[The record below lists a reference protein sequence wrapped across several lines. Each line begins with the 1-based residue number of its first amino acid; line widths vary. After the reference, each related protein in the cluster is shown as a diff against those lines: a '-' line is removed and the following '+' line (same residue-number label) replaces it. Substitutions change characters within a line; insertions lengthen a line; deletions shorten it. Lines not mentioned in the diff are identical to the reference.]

1 MTRLPLPAAGT
12 KTNSWS
18 ATDCLPF
25 SCLVPF
31 SNYLT
36 LNDVVSWK
44 ITVARC
50 LVCTQ
55 YTATTNRHWVFRNS
69 DHGWQEEACQTRGPA
84 TANALWPD
92 VVVRGM
98 SSIMLAA
105 DREPGRPR
113 PAKRKSSAR
122 LPARPRWQDWT
133 VVQTMLTA
141 TFKFLW
147 KYRQISTP
155 PPHKI
160 DTLEPIDK
168 KISTGGVSNRIKD
181 SVFGRPIGQAY
192 AIGNPSVC
200 PSVCL

>member
-50 LVCTQ
+50 LVYTQ

-69 DHGWQEEACQTRGPA
+69 DHGWQEEACSRHAVRRRQMLCDLTSSCEGCPASCWRLTVNQDDRGRQNGSRQPDCQHARCSNKTTVTRLNG
-84 TANALWPD
+84 
-92 VVVRGM
+92 
-98 SSIMLAA
+98 SS
-105 DREPGRPR
+105 
-113 PAKRKSSAR
+113 
-122 LPARPRWQDWT
+122 
-133 VVQTMLTA
+133 
-141 TFKFLW
+141 
-147 KYRQISTP
+147 
-155 PPHKI
+155 
-160 DTLEPIDK
+160 
-168 KISTGGVSNRIKD
+168 D
-181 SVFGRPIGQAY
+181 SVNGDLQIPMEI
-192 AIGNPSVC
+192 
-200 PSVCL
+200 